1 MKIRVFLVVP
11 LLAALVGCSK
21 PDAPLPV
28 RAEVEVRIER
38 TNSHAYT
45 PLVARHPSTEPAPG
59 PFLRER
65 RMYADV
71 MRTNAW
77 ANIEPN
83 GPETDEEYLARE
95 TALLQMRDTEEWM
108 QHVLAGTTHLK
119 VQIEKHRALHLRE
132 IEEIFK
138 MPIAEYRKMRE
149 EQIEKDML
157 EHRRRDE
164 AEPLLTPEQR
174 EQHLAFLLKNEKE
187 ELEKFLDPYWE
198 MERNGEKFEEDMS
211 EPPIVGILKEG
222 DLGIEDATPTPTP

>member
-1 MKIRVFLVVP
+1 MKYKCLVVP
-11 LLAALVGCSK
+11 LLTSLVVGCGK
-21 PDAPLPV
+21 TDAPLPV
-28 RAEVEVRIER
+28 KAEVEVLVER
-38 TNSHAYT
+38 TNPHAYA

-65 RMYADV
+65 RIYGDV

-77 ANIEPN
+77 ANLEPTD
-83 GPETDEEYLARE
+83 PETDEQYDARC
-95 TALLQMRDTEEWM
+95 TALLQMRATEEWM

-119 VQIEKHRALHLRE
+119 VQIEKHRALRLRE
-132 IEEIFK
+132 VEEIFK
-138 MPIAEYRKMRE
+138 MPIADYRKMRE
-149 EQIEKDML
+149 EQIEKDMI

-198 MERNGEKFEEDMS
+198 MERNGEKFDEDMS
-211 EPPIVGILKEG
+211 EPPIVGFLKEG
-222 DLGIEDATPTPTP
+222 DVGVEEVLE